1 MVDHEMNLDLQ
12 LLMKSYEEENISQAL
27 IEVERKDAVFFSTIK
42 MAAHIT
48 YGSAN
53 KIPYSSIDWAD
64 RDTFKV
70 KKVGDKEFKF
80 CNKFFVVTDI
90 ALACGQ
96 PQGFNL
102 QKLDT
107 FHTHAHE
114 VHSDFFVVEYRADKF
129 DENQALGLFQKK
141 NWNCFLK
148 RIFSPWEIHMRMNM
162 GSHKLGG

>member
-1 MVDHEMNLDLQ
+1 MHLDFQVLV
-12 LLMKSYEEENISQAL
+12 KSYKEENINQAL
-27 IEVERKDAVFFSTIK
+27 IEVERKDEVFFYTIN
-42 MAAHIT
+42 MADHIT

-53 KIPYSSIDWAD
+53 KIPYSSIDWVD

-70 KKVGDKEFKF
+70 KKVGDEEFNF
-80 CNKFFVVTDI
+80 CNKVFVVTDI

-114 VHSDFFVVEYRADKF
+114 VHSDFFVLEDCTDKF
-129 DENQALGLFQKK
+129 DF
-141 NWNCFLK
+141 F
-148 RIFSPWEIHMRMNM
+148 FS
-162 GSHKLGG
+162 

>member
-1 MVDHEMNLDLQ
+1 M
-12 LLMKSYEEENISQAL
+12 
-27 IEVERKDAVFFSTIK
+27 
-42 MAAHIT
+42 
-48 YGSAN
+48 
-53 KIPYSSIDWAD
+53 D

-70 KKVGDKEFKF
+70 KKVGDEEFNF
-80 CNKFFVVTDI
+80 CNKVFVVTDI

-114 VHSDFFVVEYRADKF
+114 VHSYFFVLEDCTDKF

-141 NWNCFLK
+141 LEL
-148 RIFSPWEIHMRMNM
+148 FSGKNLFSMGESDEDEDGEAISWVDKYCRDMIHNSTHTSISASSREN
-162 GSHKLGG
+162 